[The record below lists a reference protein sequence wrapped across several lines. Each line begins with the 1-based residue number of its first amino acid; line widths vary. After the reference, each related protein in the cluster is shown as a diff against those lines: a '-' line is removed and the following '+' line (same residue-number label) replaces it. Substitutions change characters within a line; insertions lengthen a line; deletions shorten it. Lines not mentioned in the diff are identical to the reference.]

1 MFGRVSQLMNTDMMK
16 KADEPTR
23 RAFVARTASALLGV
37 GLLPGIFSRRANAAA
52 PATQPTS
59 RPARAATAKRVIYL
73 YMAGGMSHL
82 DTFDPKPG
90 TDAAGPVR
98 PVKSSTDGALLTEY
112 LPRSAKCMHLGTIIR
127 SMTSNQGAHEQGNYF
142 MHTSNRLVG
151 TIRHPAMGAWL
162 DMLQGGGNAM
172 LPNNVYIGNDSRHP
186 GAGFLASQYAPLFVS
201 NPEKGIQ
208 NVRLPKGVSDQ
219 TQSARLKLAGQLDAD
234 FEAAFDQKNVRAYS
248 QMYDRALSLMK
259 SSDLAAFDLTQE
271 PESVR
276 KAYGADAFGQGCL
289 LARRLTQ
296 RDVRFVEVAINGW
309 DTHTANFVRTP
320 ELCDVLDRAL
330 SSLLTELS
338 SQGLLKE
345 TMVVLATEFGRT
357 PIINQ
362 NQGRDH
368 FPKAFSC
375 AMFGGGIRSGYV
387 HGKTN
392 KDGSDIEQDAIQ
404 IPDLN
409 ATIAAALGLP
419 LDRVVMSPTGRPF
432 TVAAKGKPV
441 DALFT

>member
-1 MFGRVSQLMNTDMMK
+1 MLFGQAYKDRLL
-16 KADEPTR
+16 KADQPTR
-23 RAFVARTASALLGV
+23 REFAARTARALLGV
-37 GLLPGIFSRRANAAA
+37 GLLPSIFPDRAASGAAA
-52 PATQPTS
+52 TPQPTT
-59 RPARAATAKRVIYL
+59 RPARGATAKRVIYL

-98 PVKSSTDGALLTEY
+98 PLNSSTDGAQLTEY
-112 LPRSAKCMHLGTIIR
+112 LPRSAKCMHLGSMVR

-142 MHTSNRLVG
+142 MHTSNKLVG

-162 DMLQGGGNAM
+162 DMLQGGGNAT

-186 GAGFLASQYAPLFVS
+186 GAGFLPSQYAPLFVS
-201 NPEKGIQ
+201 NPENGLQ
-208 NVRLPKGVSDQ
+208 NVKLPKGVNERE
-219 TQSARLKLAGQLDAD
+219 QSARLTLGGQLDAA
-234 FEAAFDQKNVRAYS
+234 FESSFDQKNVRAYS

-259 SSDLAAFDLTQE
+259 SADLAAFDLTQE
-271 PESVR
+271 PEPVR
-276 KAYGADAFGQGCL
+276 KAYGSDAFGQGCL
-289 LARRLTQ
+289 LARRLVQ
-296 RDVRFVEVAINGW
+296 RDVRFVEVSINGW
-309 DTHTANFVRTP
+309 DTHTANFVRVP

-330 SSLLTELS
+330 STLLTELS
-338 SQGLLKE
+338 SLGMLHD

-357 PIINQ
+357 PIINL

-375 AMFGGGIRSGYV
+375 AMFGGGIKRGYV

-392 KDGSDIEQDAIQ
+392 KDGSEVADDEVQ

-409 ATIAAALGLP
+409 ATIATALGLP
-419 LDRVVMSPTGRPF
+419 LDKVILSPTGRPF
-432 TVAAKGKPV
+432 TVSAKGKPV
-441 DALFT
+441 EALFA

>member
-1 MFGRVSQLMNTDMMK
+1 MFGRASQWMNKDRLQ

-23 RAFVARTASALLGV
+23 RDFVARTASALLGV
-37 GLLPGIFSRRANAAA
+37 GLLPSIFPAGAIGAAA
-52 PATQPTS
+52 ATQPAT

-90 TDAAGPVR
+90 TDSAGPVR
-98 PVKSSTDGALLTEY
+98 PVKSSNDSAMLTEY

-142 MHTSNRLVG
+142 MHTSNKLVG

-186 GAGFLASQYAPLFVS
+186 GAGFLPSQYSPLFVS

-208 NVRLPKGVSDQ
+208 NVRLPKGVTEQ
-219 TQSARLKLAGQLDAD
+219 QQSARLKLAGQLDAD
-234 FEAAFDQKNVRAYS
+234 FEAGFDQKNVRAYS

-259 SSDLAAFDLTQE
+259 SADLAAFDLTQE
-271 PESVR
+271 PEPVR

-289 LARRLTQ
+289 LARRLIQ
-296 RDVRFVEVAINGW
+296 RDVRFVEVSINGW
-309 DTHTANFVRTP
+309 DTHSANFVRTP

-330 SSLLTELS
+330 STLLTELS
-338 SQGLLKE
+338 SLGLLKE

-375 AMFGGGIRSGYV
+375 AMFGGGIKSGYV
-387 HGKTN
+387 HGKTS
-392 KDGSDIEQDAIQ
+392 KDGSEVEEDQVE

-409 ATIAAALGLP
+409 ATIATALGLP
-419 LDRVVMSPTGRPF
+419 LDRVVLSPTGRPF

-441 DALFT
+441 EALFA